1 VSDRFVTTGTVR
13 DEATNLMHFY
23 KAVIGYA
30 VADFNFLHYAKSQN
44 ARMQTLVCNFQ
55 LPAATSLQAAFAE
68 AV

>member
-1 VSDRFVTTGTVR
+1 
-13 DEATNLMHFY
+13 MHFY

-44 ARMQTLVCNFQ
+44 ARKQTLVCNFQ

-68 AV
+68 AI